1 MRDQIK
7 GGVPT
12 CCALGHVYS
21 YILGLYG
28 YCPYADRQYSKQVLQ
43 DTDFPSLH
51 EHGMDVMACF
61 FHVYSTEQKSE
72 IIAALD
78 FRLLKNYLF
87 AVLYPMVC
95 RKSRIFSPNCSVS
108 VRESH
113 VSTATQPGGLQGR
126 GQSCQYAW
134 PDYLR
139 NSGVPY

>member
-1 MRDQIK
+1 MPWGMCTRISSACTDTARMQTDST
-7 GGVPT
+7 V
-12 CCALGHVYS
+12 S
-21 YILGLYG
+21 R
-28 YCPYADRQYSKQVLQ
+28 YCRIP
-43 DTDFPSLH
+43 TDFPSLH

-61 FHVYSTEQKSE
+61 FHVYSTEQTSE